1 MVLRLTL
8 FRKRQCD
15 GETDTNLSD
24 LRNVN
29 AACVRCELEPVSPV
43 LEGEL
48 PGARYWV
55 QTSGQAPWDPL
66 D

>member
-8 FRKRQCD
+8 FIKATVRWR
-15 GETDTNLSD
+15 TDANLSD

-29 AACVRCELEPVSPV
+29 TACVRCEPGPVFPV

-55 QTSGQAPWDPL
+55 QMSGQVLWDPL

>member
-8 FRKRQCD
+8 FKKRQCD
-15 GETDTNLSD
+15 GETDINLSD
-24 LRNVN
+24 LRYVN
-29 AACVRCELEPVSPV
+29 AACVRCELEPGSLV

-48 PGARYWV
+48 PGARSWV
-55 QTSGQAPWDPL
+55 QTFGQAPWNPL